1 MVKFCS
7 KCKKILPIEAVF
19 CPTCGG
25 QNLLQFCQNC
35 KKIVPNGIKT
45 CPTCGSSEATQIAM
59 HQKEISRP
67 PKKKKWRVFLAF
79 LLLAVVIGGFFS
91 YKNDIFHDLF
101 MTDEKKEKSQPPM
114 NTTPIVSESDIVGFW
129 DGGKINDGNHTQ
141 YLYFSEN
148 GVYWIAEKSGTP
160 TVSQLNSNSDYRIAT
175 NYSISVD
182 SVGDTICVF
191 GDWTATISSI
201 NRMSVSGR
209 TISGSYKKFS
219 EPTPSI
225 GSDYSDESKAPTPTT
240 GERNAL
246 EEAKSYLAT
255 MPFSYSGLIE
265 QLEYV
270 GYSKSE
276 AVYGADNCG
285 ANWNEQ
291 AAKEAKSYLDIMPF
305 SRSRLIEQL
314 EYVGFTHEQ
323 AVYGV
328 EQNGY

>member
-1 MVKFCS
+1 MFEIGS
-7 KCKKILPIEAVF
+7 KEARARKKRHRAFSIMASILLILCLSSCQTA
-19 CPTCGG
+19 
-25 QNLLQFCQNC
+25 QKNNL
-35 KKIVPNGIKT
+35 VDA
-45 CPTCGSSEATQIAM
+45 SSE
-59 HQKEISRP
+59 K
-67 PKKKKWRVFLAF
+67 
-79 LLLAVVIGGFFS
+79 
-91 YKNDIFHDLF
+91 D
-101 MTDEKKEKSQPPM
+101 QPPM

-141 YLYFSEN
+141 YLYFSAS

-160 TVSQLNSNSDYRIAT
+160 TVSELNSNSDYRIAT

-182 SVGDTICVF
+182 SVGDTICAF

-201 NRMSVSGR
+201 NKMSVSGR
-209 TISGSYKKFS
+209 TISGSYKKIL
-219 EPTPSI
+219 EPTPST
-225 GSDYSDESKAPTPTT
+225 GSDYSDESKVPTPTT

-246 EEAKSYLAT
+246 EKAQSYLAT

-291 AAKEAKSYLDIMPF
+291 AAKKAKSYLETMPF
-305 SRSRLIEQL
+305 SRSSLIEQL

>member
-7 KCKKILPIEAVF
+7 KCKKILPIEAAF
-19 CPTCGG
+19 CPACGNP
-25 QNLLQFCQNC
+25 NLFQFCQNC
-35 KKIVPNGIKT
+35 KKIVPNGMRS
-45 CPTCGSSEATQIAM
+45 CPTCGSGEATQIAI
-59 HQKEISRP
+59 HQKETVKP
-67 PKKKKWRVFLAF
+67 QKKKKGRVFLTF
-79 LLLAVVIGGFFS
+79 LLLAVVIGGFFA

-101 MTDEKKEKSQPPM
+101 MTDEKREKSQPPM
-114 NTTPIVSESDIVGFW
+114 NTAPIVSESDIVGFW

-141 YLYFSEN
+141 YLYFSAS
-148 GVYWIAEKSGTP
+148 GVYWTAKKSGTP
-160 TVSQLNSNSDYRIAT
+160 TVSELNSNSDYRIAT

-182 SVGDTICVF
+182 SAGNTICDF
-191 GDWTATISSI
+191 EDWTATISSI

-209 TISGSYKKFS
+209 TISGSYKKIS
-219 EPTPSI
+219 EPTPST
-225 GSDYSDESKAPTPTT
+225 GSDYSDESKVPTPTT

-246 EEAKSYLAT
+246 EKAKSYLAT

-276 AVYGADNCG
+276 AAYGADNCG

-291 AAKEAKSYLDIMPF
+291 AAKKAKSYLETMPF
-305 SRSRLIEQL
+305 SRSGLIEQL

-323 AVYGV
+323 AVYGA
-328 EQNGY
+328 ERNGY